1 MKKYQ
6 SKSIHVGNIGEH
18 LIASKLSQHCVV
30 RNVSQGKDTGIDLY
44 CEILKIGSLELSL
57 HFFVQVKTS
66 KKHISHSEIEK
77 NLSYWSNQPVPV
89 FLFLV
94 KYSDLGSINS
104 SLEIWV
110 YDLPYFLAINDA
122 KVQGYNGLKRDVN
135 KRFLI
140 CNENNNKDKMTL
152 ETFLYHHIPFSY
164 GLWQMRRFGLVLP
177 NPEIKE
183 NMPEIFVGGLTNIYK
198 EKIKKSISYA
208 ISMMKKVN
216 GVKP

>member
-6 SKSIHVGNIGEH
+6 SKTIHIGNIGEH
-18 LIASKLSQHCVV
+18 IIASMLSQCCIV

-44 CEILKIGSLELSL
+44 CEILKQDSLELTL
-57 HFFVQVKTS
+57 HFFCQVKTS
-66 KKHISHSEIEK
+66 KKHISQSEIEK
-77 NLSYWSNQPVPV
+77 NIDYWGNQPVPV
-89 FLFLV
+89 FLFFV
-94 KYSDLGSINS
+94 KYSNLATINS
-104 SLEIWV
+104 ESEIWV

-122 KVQGYNGLKRDVN
+122 KAQGYNGLKRYVN

-140 CNENNNKDKMTL
+140 CDENNNKDKMTL

-198 EKIKKSISYA
+198 EKIEKSISYA
-208 ISMMKKVN
+208 SSMMKNKS
-216 GVKP
+216 